1 MGGFMQ
7 LTTDRQISALKP
19 APTTYEMR
27 VGGSKGLSLRVFP
40 SSSKQ
45 FELRYVTESGKRRRL
60 VLGLYPDVSLAE
72 ARAKAATTRVAVHE
86 GRDPDGEKA
95 AARERAREPLMTGD
109 TLDQLAEAYW
119 TAAQVGLHGGRRKP
133 KRAVTISNERSVWK
147 NHIQGPLG
155 GRDFTEVRR
164 ADVKAF
170 MRTLITEKG
179 LSAASVASIGGVLHA
194 VLGYGVLEERLESN
208 VAAGL
213 ARPLALT
220 SRERMFDDAALGV
233 LWAAAVEAS
242 APRAPGE
249 KTAGIHARLEPVMG
263 LAIQLLMLT
272 LTRRNEIAGALKT
285 EFDLPAKVWII
296 PSTRSKAKHQHVV
309 PLGPTCLTVLEEAF
323 ALDPKSPFVFPSA
336 RAPDQHL
343 DPHAITRAFARTCAR
358 RKIALGSP
366 HDVRRSGATTLT
378 GRYGV
383 TRFVVGLILGHTP
396 NEGAAVTG
404 VYDRHTYLPE
414 KRSALAA
421 WAGHLTGSSAQFPG
435 DACMTAGTAA
445 AGSTPEV
452 DAAKARA
459 LRLVAEGDLH
469 HAVFSICMDMA
480 RRPEIAATHMD
491 ILAKAGLDLA
501 QGGLKV
507 EVERWIS
514 GFR

>member
-1 MGGFMQ
+1 MAASVQ
-7 LTTDRQISALKP
+7 LNTDRQISALRP
-19 APTTYEMR
+19 AAAPYEMR
-27 VGGSKGLSLRVFP
+27 IGGSRGLSLRVYP

-45 FELRYVTESGKRRRL
+45 FELRYLTASGKRRRL
-60 VLGLYPDVSLAE
+60 VLGLYPDLSLAE

-86 GRDPDGEKA
+86 GLDPAGEKA
-95 AARERAREPLMTGD
+95 AARERAREQANTGD
-109 TLDQLAEAYW
+109 TLDQLAESYW
-119 TAAQVGLHGGRRKP
+119 SAAEVGLHGGRRKP
-133 KRAVTISNERSVWK
+133 KRAVTLQNERSVWK
-147 NHIQGPLG
+147 NHIQRPLG
-155 GRDFTEVRR
+155 GRDFTEIRR

-194 VLGYGVLEERLESN
+194 VLGFGVLEERLESN

-233 LWAAAVEAS
+233 LWRAAVEAS
-242 APRAPGE
+242 TPRAPGE
-249 KTAGIHARLEPVMG
+249 KTAGVHARLEPVMG

-272 LTRRNEIAGALKT
+272 LTRRNEVAGALKT
-285 EFDLPAKVWII
+285 EFDLAAGVWII
-296 PSTRSKAKHQHVV
+296 PSTRAKAKHQHVV
-309 PLGPTCLTVLEEAF
+309 PLGPDCLTVLEEAF
-323 ALDPKSPFVFPSA
+323 ALDPTSPFAFPSG

-358 RKIALGSP
+358 RKIAVGSP

-383 TRFVVGLILGHTP
+383 TRFIVGLILGHTP
-396 NEGAAVTG
+396 SEGAAVTG

-421 WAGHLTGSSAQFPG
+421 WAGHLTGSATPLAE
-435 DACMTAGTAA
+435 DAGRSLGMSA
-445 AGSTPEV
+445 AGAVSEV
-452 DAAKARA
+452 EEAKARA
-459 LRLVAEGDLH
+459 LHLVAAGDLQQ
-469 HAVFSICMDMA
+469 AVFSICMDMA
-480 RRPEIAATHMD
+480 RRPEIAPSHMD

-501 QGGLKV
+501 RSGLKV

>member
-1 MGGFMQ
+1 MGAYVQ
-7 LTTDRQISALKP
+7 LTTDRQILALKP
-19 APTTYEMR
+19 ASTIYEMR
-27 VGGSKGLSLRVFP
+27 VGGSRGLSLRVYP

-45 FELRYVTESGKRRRL
+45 FELRYVTQSGKRRRL
-60 VLGLYPDVSLAE
+60 VLGLYPDLSLAE

-86 GRDPDGEKA
+86 GLDPVGERL
-95 AARERAREPLMTGD
+95 AARERAREQTTPGD

-119 TAAQVGLHGGRRKP
+119 SAAEVGLHGGRRKP

-147 NHIQGPLG
+147 NHIQRPLG
-155 GRDFTEVRR
+155 GRDFTELRR

-170 MRTLITEKG
+170 MRTLIIEKG

-194 VLGYGVLEERLESN
+194 VLGFGVLEERLESN

-233 LWAAAVEAS
+233 LWRAAVEAS
-242 APRAPGE
+242 TPRAPGE

-272 LTRRNEIAGALKT
+272 LTRRNEVAGALKT
-285 EFDLPAKVWII
+285 EFDLAAKVWII
-296 PSTRSKAKHQHVV
+296 PSTRAKAKHQHVV
-309 PLGPTCLTVLEEAF
+309 PLGPDCLIVLEEAF
-323 ALDPKSPFVFPSA
+323 ALDTKSPFVFPSG

-358 RKIALGSP
+358 RKIAVGSP

-383 TRFVVGLILGHTP
+383 TRFVVGLVLGHTP

-421 WAGHLTGSSAQFPG
+421 WAGHLTGSP
-435 DACMTAGTAA
+435 TPIAGNAGKSLGASA
-445 AGSTPEV
+445 AGDESEV
-452 DAAKARA
+452 EAVKARA
-459 LRLVAEGDLH
+459 LRLVADGDLH
-469 HAVFSICMDMA
+469 QAVFSICMDMA
-480 RRPEIAATHMD
+480 RRPEIAPAHMD

-501 QGGLKV
+501 RDGLNV
-507 EVERWIS
+507 EVQRWIS

>member
-1 MGGFMQ
+1 MGGSVQ
-7 LTTDRQISALKP
+7 LTTDRQILALKP
-19 APTTYEMR
+19 AETIYEMR
-27 VGGSKGLSLRVFP
+27 VGGSRGLSLRVFP

-60 VLGLYPDVSLAE
+60 VLGLYPDLSLAE

-86 GRDPDGEKA
+86 GLDPVGERV
-95 AARERAREPLMTGD
+95 AARERAREQAKPGD

-119 TAAQVGLHGGRRKP
+119 SAAEVGLHGGRRKP

-147 NHIQGPLG
+147 NHIQRPLG
-155 GRDFTEVRR
+155 GRDFTAIRR

-170 MRTLITEKG
+170 MRTLIIEKG

-194 VLGYGVLEERLESN
+194 VLGFGVLEERLESN

-233 LWAAAVEAS
+233 LWRAAVEAS
-242 APRAPGE
+242 TPRGPGE
-249 KTAGIHARLEPVMG
+249 KTAGVHARLEPVMG

-272 LTRRNEIAGALKT
+272 LTRRNEVAGALKT
-285 EFDLPAKVWII
+285 EFDLAAKVWII
-296 PSTRSKAKHQHVV
+296 PSTRAKAKHQHVV
-309 PLGPTCLTVLEEAF
+309 PLGPDCLTVLEEAF
-323 ALDPKSPFVFPSA
+323 ALDPKSPFVFPSG

-343 DPHAITRAFARTCAR
+343 DAHAITRAFARTCAR
-358 RKIALGSP
+358 RKIAVGSP
-366 HDVRRSGATTLT
+366 HDIRRSGATTLT

-383 TRFVVGLILGHTP
+383 TRFVVGLVLGHTP

-421 WAGHLTGSSAQFPG
+421 WAGHLTGSQMPIALDGAKSH
-435 DACMTAGTAA
+435 GTAA
-445 AGSTPEV
+445 EGPEWEV
-452 DAAKARA
+452 EAIKSRA
-459 LRLVAEGDLH
+459 LRLAADGDLH
-469 HAVFSICMDMA
+469 QAVLSICMDMS
-480 RRPEIAATHMD
+480 RRPEVAPDHMD

-501 QGGLKV
+501 RDGLNG
-507 EVERWIS
+507 EVERWIR

>member
-1 MGGFMQ
+1 MGTSIQ
-7 LTTDRQISALKP
+7 LATDRQIAALKP
-19 APTTYEMR
+19 AAKAYEKKVSGTR
-27 VGGSKGLSLRVFP
+27 GLGVRVFP

-45 FELRYVTESGKRRRL
+45 FELRYLTESGKRRRL
-60 VLGLYPDVSLAE
+60 VLGLYPGLSLAE
-72 ARAKAATTRVAVHE
+72 AKAKAATMRVAVHE
-86 GRDPDGEKA
+86 GLDPVGERT
-95 AARERAREPLMTGD
+95 AARDRAREEAKAGD

-119 TAAQVGLHGGRRKP
+119 SAAEVGLHGGRRKP
-133 KRAVTISNERSVWK
+133 KRAVTIQNERSVWK
-147 NHIQGPLG
+147 NHIQRPLG
-155 GRDFTEVRR
+155 GREFAEIRR

-194 VLGYGVLEERLESN
+194 VLGFGVLEERLESN

-233 LWAAAVEAS
+233 LWRAAVEAS
-242 APRAPGE
+242 TPRTPGE
-249 KTAGIHARLEPVMG
+249 KTAGVHARLEPVMG

-272 LTRRNEIAGALKT
+272 LTRRNEVAGALKT
-285 EFDLPAKVWII
+285 EFDLDAKVWII
-296 PSTRSKAKHQHVV
+296 PSTRAKARHQHVV
-309 PLGPTCLTVLEEAF
+309 PLGPDCLTVLEEAF
-323 ALDPKSPFVFPSA
+323 ALDPESPFVFPSV

-358 RKIALGSP
+358 RKIAVGSP

-383 TRFVVGLILGHTP
+383 TRFVVGLVLGHTP
-396 NEGAAVTG
+396 SEGAAVTG

-421 WAGHLTGSSAQFPG
+421 WAGHLTGSTKPVAENADGSL
-435 DACMTAGTAA
+435 DASAA
-445 AGSTPEV
+445 ASASEIE
-452 DAAKARA
+452 AAKARA
-459 LRLVAEGDLH
+459 LRLVAQGDLH
-469 HAVFSICMDMA
+469 HAVVSLCMDMA
-480 RRPEIAATHMD
+480 RRPEVASSHMD
-491 ILAKAGLDLA
+491 ILAKAGLQLA
-501 QGGLKV
+501 RDGLKV
-507 EVERWIS
+507 EIERWIS

>member
-1 MGGFMQ
+1 MGASIQ
-7 LTTDRQISALKP
+7 LTTDRQISALRAAA
-19 APTTYEMR
+19 APYEKR
-27 VGGSKGLSLRVFP
+27 VGGSRGLSLRVYP

-45 FELRYVTESGKRRRL
+45 FELRYLTESGKRRRL
-60 VLGLYPDVSLAE
+60 VLGLYPDLSLAE
-72 ARAKAATTRVAVHE
+72 ARAKAATMRVAVHE
-86 GRDPDGEKA
+86 GLDPVGERTVARD
-95 AARERAREPLMTGD
+95 RARMQTKTGD

-119 TAAQVGLHGGRRKP
+119 KAAEVGLHGGRRKP
-133 KRAVTISNERSVWK
+133 KRAVTIQNERSVWK
-147 NHIQGPLG
+147 NHIERPLG
-155 GRDFTEVRR
+155 GRDFTEIRR

-194 VLGYGVLEERLESN
+194 VLGFGVLEERLESN

-233 LWAAAVEAS
+233 LWRAAVEAS
-242 APRAPGE
+242 TPRPPGE
-249 KTAGIHARLEPVMG
+249 KTAGVHARLEPVMG

-272 LTRRNEIAGALKT
+272 LTRRNEVAGALKT
-285 EFDLPAKVWII
+285 EFDLAARVWII
-296 PSTRSKAKHQHVV
+296 PSTRAKAKHQHVV
-309 PLGPTCLTVLEEAF
+309 PLGPDCLTVLEEAF
-323 ALDPKSPFVFPSA
+323 ALDPKSPFVFPSG

-358 RKIALGSP
+358 RKIAVGSP

-383 TRFVVGLILGHTP
+383 TRFVVGLVLGHTA

-421 WAGHLTGSSAQFPG
+421 WAGHLTGSLRPSAQ
-435 DACMTAGTAA
+435 TAGGSFDTP
-445 AGSTPEV
+445 AGRSAPEV
-452 DAAKARA
+452 EAAKARA
-459 LRLVAEGDLH
+459 LRLVADGDLH
-469 HAVFSICMDMA
+469 QAVFSICMDMA
-480 RRPEIAATHMD
+480 RRPEIASSHMD

-501 QGGLKV
+501 RGGLKV

>member
-1 MGGFMQ
+1 LGRSIQ
-7 LTTDRQISALKP
+7 LATDRQIAALKP
-19 APTTYEMR
+19 AAKAYEKTVIGTR
-27 VGGSKGLSLRVFP
+27 GLAVRVFP

-60 VLGLYPDVSLAE
+60 VLGLYPGLSLAE
-72 ARAKAATTRVAVHE
+72 ARAKAATMRVAVND
-86 GRDPDGEKA
+86 GLDPVGERE
-95 AARERAREPLMTGD
+95 AARERIREQASTGD
-109 TLDQLAEAYW
+109 TLDQLAQAYW
-119 TAAQVGLHGGRRKP
+119 SAAEVGLHGGRRKP
-133 KRAVTISNERSVWK
+133 KRAVTIQNERSIWK

-155 GRDFTEVRR
+155 GRDFTEIRR

-194 VLGYGVLEERLESN
+194 VLGFGVLEERLESN

-220 SRERMFDDAALGV
+220 SRERMFDDAALQV
-233 LWAAAVEAS
+233 LWQAAVEAS
-242 APRAPGE
+242 SPRTPGE
-249 KTAGIHARLEPVMG
+249 KTAGVHARLEPVMG

-272 LTRRNEIAGALKT
+272 LTRRNEVAGALKT
-285 EFDLPAKVWII
+285 EFDLAAKVWII
-296 PSTRSKAKHQHVV
+296 PSARAKAKHQHVV
-309 PLGPTCLTVLEEAF
+309 PLGPDCLTVLGEAF
-323 ALDPKSPFVFPSA
+323 ALDPKSPFVFPSG

-358 RKIALGSP
+358 RKIPVGSP

-383 TRFVVGLILGHTP
+383 TRFVVGLVLGHTP
-396 NEGAAVTG
+396 SEGAAVTG

-421 WAGHLTGSSAQFPG
+421 WAGHLTGSTKPVAEN
-435 DACMTAGTAA
+435 AG
-445 AGSTPEV
+445 GSLDTLAVGPASEIE
-452 DAAKARA
+452 AAKARA
-459 LRLVAEGDLH
+459 LQLVAAGDLDQ
-469 HAVFSICMDMA
+469 AVFLICMTMA
-480 RRPEIAATHMD
+480 RRSEIAASHMD

-501 QGGLKV
+501 RSGQKEGI
-507 EVERWIS
+507 ERWIR

>member
-1 MGGFMQ
+1 MGASVQ
-7 LTTDRQISALKP
+7 LTTDRQISALRAAT
-19 APTTYEMR
+19 APYEMR
-27 VGGSKGLSLRVFP
+27 VGGSRGLSLRVYP

-45 FELRYVTESGKRRRL
+45 FELRYLTGSGKRRRL
-60 VLGLYPDVSLAE
+60 VLGLYPDLSLAE

-86 GRDPDGEKA
+86 GLDPVGERT
-95 AARERAREPLMTGD
+95 AARERAREQAKTGD

-119 TAAQVGLHGGRRKP
+119 SAAVVGLHGGRRKP
-133 KRAVTISNERSVWK
+133 KRAVTLQNERSVWK
-147 NHIQGPLG
+147 NHIQRPLG

-194 VLGYGVLEERLESN
+194 VLGFGVLEERLESN

-233 LWAAAVEAS
+233 LWRAAVEAS
-242 APRAPGE
+242 TPRAPGE
-249 KTAGIHARLEPVMG
+249 KTAGVHARLEPVMG

-272 LTRRNEIAGALKT
+272 LTRRNEVAGALKT
-285 EFDLPAKVWII
+285 EFDLAARVWII
-296 PSTRSKAKHQHVV
+296 PSTRAKAKHQHVV
-309 PLGPTCLTVLEEAF
+309 PLGPDCLTVLEEAF
-323 ALDPKSPFVFPSA
+323 ALDPKSPFAFPSG

-343 DPHAITRAFARTCAR
+343 DPHAITRAFARTCVR
-358 RKIALGSP
+358 RKIAVGSP

-383 TRFVVGLILGHTP
+383 TRFVIGLVLGHTP

-414 KRSALAA
+414 KRSALAS
-421 WAGHLTGSSAQFPG
+421 WAGHLTGSPTPFVENQVGAF
-435 DACMTAGTAA
+435 DALA
-445 AGSTPEV
+445 AGPASEV
-452 DAAKARA
+452 EAAKARA
-459 LRLVAEGDLH
+459 LRLVANGDLH
-469 HAVFSICMDMA
+469 QAVFSLCMDMA
-480 RRPEIAATHMD
+480 RRPEVASSHMD

-501 QGGLKV
+501 RGGLRV
-507 EVERWIS
+507 EVERWIR